1 MSKQNIKIDVEIK
14 NILGKI
20 FEQREEKVY
29 NFTTDERKLI
39 EKKSKCYSD
48 IYTAISNVPPAFIET
63 RRGIETSIENYL
75 EILND
80 IQGIDLYLFVKKYLS
95 YLYPNIFSKL
105 AIDFCSILLS
115 IAYFIAFL
123 ICTQFENV

>member
-80 IQGIDLYLFVKKYLS
+80 IQGMENKKFYE
-95 YLYPNIFSKL
+95 NGFSD
-105 AIDFCSILLS
+105 AINLILNCVS
-115 IAYFIAFL
+115 KN
-123 ICTQFENV
+123 TK